1 MRILAEDTVLADD
14 LLRQLMSVGEVDLLV
29 GVSSHNAVDK
39 LAEGVQ
45 AIERSFQQFF
55 VRQRVVIVNID
66 GGDKEPS
73 QDDPAASPVANP
85 VQLAQTVVPRH
96 GITSLRT
103 INRVT
108 ANYSVPPSP
117 GTALRTLLAAADLL
131 RARACAVV
139 SPATCSLTPDSI
151 AKLLRP
157 AYQDKFDFVAPL
169 YSRHMFQGLL
179 ARNLVYPMC
188 RAVFGA
194 AIRELYTDEWGFS
207 GRLASSCLNQNIWHE
222 EAIQTRPEAWMALSA
237 ISSDF
242 RCCQT
247 FLGEKPPAAR
257 GPATDI
263 VEVLRQTVGTLF
275 WCLETRQSLWLD
287 AEPSPSLTT
296 FGPDHELTTEP
307 SDLDP
312 RRIFEMFRTGVT
324 ELQPILSSILA
335 PDTHS
340 EIKNLVA
347 IEEGKFRFKP
357 DLWVHTLYDFAASYH
372 HSVINRSHLVQ
383 ALAPLYR
390 GMTHSFLLEHSD
402 SSPAEMEAA
411 SEMLCSEFE
420 LQKPYLR
427 ERWKTKVEVTS

>member
-1 MRILAEDTVLADD
+1 LRILAEDTLLADD

-29 GVSSHNAVDK
+29 GVSSHHAADK
-39 LAEGVQ
+39 LGEGVQ

-55 VRQRVVIVNID
+55 VRQRVVIVNIG

-85 VQLAQTVVPRH
+85 GQLAQTIVPRH

-108 ANYSVPPSP
+108 ANYSVLPSP

-139 SPATCSLTPDSI
+139 SPVTCSLTPDSI

-169 YSRHMFQGLL
+169 YSRHKFQGLL
-179 ARNLVYPMC
+179 ARNLVYPMV

-194 AIRELYTDEWGFS
+194 AIRELYTDECGFS

>member
-1 MRILAEDTVLADD
+1 LRTLAEDTFLADD

-29 GVSSHNAVDK
+29 GVSCHNA
-39 LAEGVQ
+39 LQQLGEAVQ

-66 GGDKEPS
+66 GGDKDT
-73 QDDPAASPVANP
+73 QQNDPANSPVAHP
-85 VQLAQTVVPRH
+85 TQTVVPGH

-103 INRVT
+103 INRVNAT
-108 ANYSVPPSP
+108 FSVPPAP
-117 GTALRTLLAAADLL
+117 GAALRTLLAAADLL

-139 SPATCSLTPDSI
+139 SPATCNLTPDSI
-151 AKLLRP
+151 AHLLRP
-157 AYQDKFDFVAPL
+157 AFQDKFDFVAPL
-169 YSRHMFQGLL
+169 YSRHKFQGLL

-188 RAVFGA
+188 RALFGA
-194 AIRELYTDEWGFS
+194 GIRELYTDEYGFS
-207 GRLASSCLNQNIWHE
+207 GRLASSCLSQNIWNE
-222 EAIQTRPEAWMALSA
+222 EAIQARPEAWMALSA
-237 ISSDF
+237 TGSNYRF
-242 RCCQT
+242 CQT

-287 AEPSPSLTT
+287 GEPSPSLTT

-307 SDLDP
+307 SNLDP
-312 RRIFEMFRTGVT
+312 HRIFEMFRTGVT
-324 ELQPILSSILA
+324 ELEPILSSILD
-335 PDTHS
+335 PDTHC

-357 DLWVHTLYDFAASYH
+357 DLWVRTLYDFAASYH

-427 ERWKTKVEVTS
+427 ERWKTNVEVTS

>member
-1 MRILAEDTVLADD
+1 MTLQPP
-14 LLRQLMSVGEVDLLV
+14 LLRTPRKPPKRLS
-29 GVSSHNAVDK
+29 
-39 LAEGVQ
+39 LATE
-45 AIERSFQQFF
+45 
-55 VRQRVVIVNID
+55 
-66 GGDKEPS
+66 
-73 QDDPAASPVANP
+73 
-85 VQLAQTVVPRH
+85 
-96 GITSLRT
+96 SLRSAPS
-103 INRVT
+103 T
-108 ANYSVPPSP
+108 ASRRIIPSRLLQAPLCAHFSPLPICCVREPVPS
-117 GTALRTLLAAADLL
+117 
-131 RARACAVV
+131 CA
-139 SPATCSLTPDSI
+139 PATCSLTPDSI

-169 YSRHMFQGLL
+169 YSRHKFQGLL

-207 GRLASSCLNQNIWHE
+207 GRLAASCLNQNVWHE

-237 ISSDF
+237 ISSNF

-275 WCLETRQSLWLD
+275 WCLETRPSLWLD
-287 AEPSPSLTT
+287 AEPSPSVTT
-296 FGPDHELTTEP
+296 FGPDHELTTER

-312 RRIFEMFRTGVT
+312 HRIFEMFRTGVT
-324 ELQPILSSILA
+324 ELEPILSSILH
-335 PDTHS
+335 PDTHV

-357 DLWVHTLYDFAASYH
+357 DLWVRTLYDFAASYH

-383 ALAPLYR
+383 ALAPSLSRHDPLLSSGTFRFLPR
-390 GMTHSFLLEHSD
+390 GNGGVQRNALLRVRTAKTV
-402 SSPAEMEAA
+402 PKGEMED
-411 SEMLCSEFE
+411 
-420 LQKPYLR
+420 
-427 ERWKTKVEVTS
+427 

>member
-1 MRILAEDTVLADD
+1 LRILAEDTLLADD

-29 GVSSHNAVDK
+29 GVSSHNAAHK
-39 LAEGVQ
+39 LGEAVQ

-55 VRQRVVIVNID
+55 ARQRVVIVNID

-73 QDDPAASPVANP
+73 QDDPAASLVANP

-108 ANYSVPPSP
+108 ANYSVPPAP
-117 GTALRTLLAAADLL
+117 GAALRTLLAAADLL

-139 SPATCSLTPDSI
+139 SPVTCSLTPDSI

-157 AYQDKFDFVAPL
+157 AYQDKVDFVAPL
-169 YSRHMFQGLL
+169 YSRHKFQGLL

-194 AIRELYTDEWGFS
+194 AIRELYTDECGFS

-287 AEPSPSLTT
+287 AETSPSLTT
-296 FGPDHELTTEP
+296 FGPDHELT
-307 SDLDP
+307 
-312 RRIFEMFRTGVT
+312 
-324 ELQPILSSILA
+324 
-335 PDTHS
+335 H
-340 EIKNLVA
+340 
-347 IEEGKFRFKP
+347 
-357 DLWVHTLYDFAASYH
+357 
-372 HSVINRSHLVQ
+372 
-383 ALAPLYR
+383 
-390 GMTHSFLLEHSD
+390 
-402 SSPAEMEAA
+402 
-411 SEMLCSEFE
+411 
-420 LQKPYLR
+420 
-427 ERWKTKVEVTS
+427 

>member
-1 MRILAEDTVLADD
+1 
-14 LLRQLMSVGEVDLLV
+14 MSVGEVDLLV
-29 GVSSHNAVDK
+29 GVSCHNAPNK
-39 LAEGVQ
+39 LGEAVQ

-66 GGDKEPS
+66 GGDKDP
-73 QDDPAASPVANP
+73 QPDDPLSSPVANS
-85 VQLAQTVVPRH
+85 AQTAQTIVRRAGV
-96 GITSLRT
+96 TSLRT
-103 INRVT
+103 INRVN
-108 ANYSVPPSP
+108 ASFSVPPSP
-117 GTALRTLLAAADLL
+117 AAALRTLLAAADLL

-139 SPATCSLTPDSI
+139 SPATGNVTPDSI
-151 AKLLRP
+151 AHLLRP
-157 AYQDKFDFVAPL
+157 AFQDKFDFVAPL
-169 YSRHMFQGLL
+169 YSRHKFQGLL
-179 ARNLVYPMC
+179 ARNLVYPVC
-188 RAVFGA
+188 RALFGCG
-194 AIRELYTDEWGFS
+194 IRELYTDEWGFS

-222 EAIQTRPEAWMALSA
+222 EAIQARPEAWMALSA
-237 ISSDF
+237 VSSNF
-242 RCCQT
+242 RLCQT

-263 VEVLRQTVGTLF
+263 VEILRQTVGTLF
-275 WCLETRQSLWLD
+275 WSLETRQSRWLD
-287 AEPSPSLTT
+287 REPSPSLTT
-296 FGPDHELTTEP
+296 FGSDHELTTEP

-312 RRIFEMFRTGVT
+312 HRIFEMFRTGVT
-324 ELQPILSSILA
+324 ELEPILSSILA

-347 IEEGKFRFKP
+347 IEEGNFRFKP
-357 DLWVHTLYDFAASYH
+357 DLWVRTLYDFAASYH
-372 HSVINRSHLVQ
+372 HSVINRGHLVQ